1 MIYIFGDS
9 YGDPVKHYVFV
20 NRKVR
25 HDFISK
31 GPFWYD
37 YLKEYDEVKN
47 WSKSG
52 TGPYFSFD
60 KFYNRFENGEI
71 KKEDKIVFILS
82 SPHRIGDNNLG
93 DMLLSKDTTGE
104 NSKWLDGDNKS
115 TNREIQKEE
124 IKTVYKYLQREID
137 FLNFKNVS
145 FLKFFSQLNNSKV
158 IVFRAFDN
166 KSFDIDTKDYPE
178 HLYDLSV
185 LNDTNF
191 YYYPRTLFDVTIN
204 EVVKNDLKNLF
215 NWNELN
221 TTNSEVDVGRTNHLT
236 EYNHKILSNI
246 IINFF
251 YDTNFDETFKEN
263 FYIKQNVVD
272 KEFIYE

>member
-9 YGDPVKHYVFV
+9 YGDPNKHYVYV
-20 NRKVR
+20 NGKVR

-37 YLKEYDEVKN
+37 SLKEYDEVKN
-47 WSKSG
+47 WSESG

-60 KFYNRFENGEI
+60 KFYHHFENGEL

-104 NSKWLDGDNKS
+104 NGKWLDGDSKS
-115 TNREIQKEE
+115 IEILKEE
-124 IKTVYKYLQREID
+124 IRTVYKYLQREID
-137 FLNFKNVS
+137 FLNFKNVT

-178 HLYDLSV
+178 HLYNLSI
-185 LNDTNF
+185 LNDANF
-191 YYYPRTLFDVTIN
+191 YYYPRTLFDVTIK
-204 EVVKNDLKNLF
+204 EVIKNDLKNIC
-215 NWNELN
+215 NWSELN
-221 TTNSEVDVGRTNHLT
+221 VANSEIDVGRTNHLT